1 MRRRV
6 STPRRIPPDTI
17 DTIGPRVESE
27 RVNFRAHD
35 PGPSGEPDPTRRSGS
50 IPEPVR
56 RAIDRVASW
65 VNAELRLIASG
76 VRTMARDVQAIVTD
90 VKDVFSALSVR
101 LALVET
107 RLTAIE
113 ERDAPEGPTTP
124 PRGCRPRPRRR
135 RPRGPSCRGR
145 SLDH

>member
-1 MRRRV
+1 M
-6 STPRRIPPDTI
+6 
-17 DTIGPRVESE
+17 
-27 RVNFRAHD
+27 NFRGHD
-35 PGPSGEPDPTRRSGS
+35 REPDPGRRSRP

-56 RAIDRVASW
+56 RAIDRVAAW
-65 VNAELRLIASG
+65 VHTELGLVMSG
-76 VRTMARDVQAIVTD
+76 MRTITRDVQAMVAD

-113 ERDAPEGPTTP
+113 EREAPESGPEVS
-124 PRGCRPRPRRR
+124 RGCRRRPRPR

>member
-1 MRRRV
+1 
-6 STPRRIPPDTI
+6 
-17 DTIGPRVESE
+17 
-27 RVNFRAHD
+27 VNFRVHD
-35 PGPSGEPDPTRRSGS
+35 PGPSGEPDPAHRSRP

-65 VNAELRLIASG
+65 VHAELRLIASG
-76 VRTMARDVQAIVTD
+76 VRTMARDVQAMIVD

-113 ERDAPEGPTTP
+113 EREAPDAPAAPA
-124 PRGCRPRPRRR
+124 RGCRRRPRPRR
-135 RPRGPSCRGR
+135 PRGPICRGR